1 MTPSWRIDLFAA
13 PSESAELLLKHLQSL
28 ELQVRSHQDLST
40 EKAADVINEKSDLLL
55 LISASENFDA
65 FIQLIQTIRSISST
79 IPVFQLHTED
89 HFSRRVQSLKA
100 GADDVLSS
108 PFALEELDARL
119 EALIRRSSGVQQPGN
134 TFRTYADLELNT
146 DSRMVKRS
154 GITEKLTV
162 KEFDLLM
169 FFLERPGKAM
179 PRKTILQGVWG
190 QSWTGDE
197 NLLEVYIR
205 YLRKK
210 VERPGHEKLIQTV
223 RGVGY
228 MLR

>member
-1 MTPSWRIDLFAA
+1 MTPSWRIDLVAA
-13 PSESAELLLKHLQSL
+13 SSDSAGLVLKHLHSL
-28 ELQVRSHQDLST
+28 KLQVRSYQDLST
-40 EKAADVINEKSDLLL
+40 EKAEDVINEKPDLLL
-55 LISASENFDA
+55 LISTAENFDA

-79 IPVFQLHTED
+79 IPVFHLHTED
-89 HFSRRVQSLKA
+89 HFSRRVRSLKA
-100 GADDVLSS
+100 GADDTLSS

-134 TFRTYADLELNT
+134 TLRTYADLELNT

-154 GITEKLTV
+154 GVTEKLTV

-210 VERPGHEKLIQTV
+210 VERPGHDKLIQTV

>member
-13 PSESAELLLKHLQSL
+13 PSESAELVLKHLQSL
-28 ELQVRSHQDLST
+28 KLQVRSHQDLST

-55 LISASENFDA
+55 LINASENFDA

-190 QSWTGDE
+190 QSWTGDD

-210 VERPGHEKLIQTV
+210 VERPGHDKLIQTV

-228 MLR
+228 MLK

>member
-1 MTPSWRIDLFAA
+1 MIR
-13 PSESAELLLKHLQSL
+13 HLQSL
-28 ELQVRSHQDLST
+28 KLQVKSHQDLST
-40 EKAADVINEKSDLLL
+40 EKAADVINEKPDLLL

-134 TFRTYADLELNT
+134 TLRTYADLELNT

-169 FFLERPGKAM
+169 FFLERPGKAL

-190 QSWTGDE
+190 QRWTGDD

-210 VERPGHEKLIQTV
+210 VERPGHDKLIQTV

>member
-1 MTPSWRIDLFAA
+1 M
-13 PSESAELLLKHLQSL
+13 LKHLKSL
-28 ELQVRSHQDLST
+28 KNQVTSHQDLST
-40 EKAADVINEKSDLLL
+40 EKAEDVINEKPDLLL
-55 LISASENFDA
+55 LISASENFVA
-65 FIQLIQTIRSISST
+65 FIQLIQTIRSISSR
-79 IPVFQLHTED
+79 IPVCHLHDED

-119 EALIRRSSGVQQPGN
+119 EALIRRSSGAQQPGG
-134 TFRTYADLELNT
+134 TLRTYADLELNT

-154 GITEKLTV
+154 GVTEKLTV

-190 QSWTGDE
+190 QSWTGDD

-210 VERPGHEKLIQTV
+210 VERPGHDKLIQTV

>member
-1 MTPSWRIDLFAA
+1 M
-13 PSESAELLLKHLQSL
+13 LKHLQSL
-28 ELQVRSHQDLST
+28 KLQITSRQDLST
-40 EKAADVINEKSDLLL
+40 EKAEDVINEKPDLLF
-55 LISASENFDA
+55 LISAKNNFEA
-65 FIQLIQTIRSISST
+65 IIQLIQTIRSISNT

-119 EALIRRSSGVQQPGN
+119 EALIRRSSGVQQPSS
-134 TFRTYADLELNT
+134 TLRTYADLELNT
-146 DSRMVKRS
+146 DSRLVKRS

-190 QSWTGDE
+190 QSWTGDD

-210 VERPGHEKLIQTV
+210 VERPGHEQLIQTV

>member
-1 MTPSWRIDLFAA
+1 MTPSWRIDLFAT
-13 PSESAELLLKHLQSL
+13 PSESAELLIRHLQSL
-28 ELQVRSHQDLST
+28 KLQVKSHQDLST
-40 EKAADVINEKSDLLL
+40 EKAADVINEKPDLLL

-134 TFRTYADLELNT
+134 TLRTYADLELNT
-146 DSRMVKRS
+146 ENREVKRS
-154 GITEKLTV
+154 GVTEKLTV

-169 FFLERPGKAM
+169 FFLERPGKTM

-190 QSWTGDE
+190 QSWTGDD

-210 VERPGHEKLIQTV
+210 VERPGHDKLIQTV

>member
-13 PSESAELLLKHLQSL
+13 PSDSAELVLKHLQSL
-28 ELQVRSHQDLST
+28 KLQVTSHQDLST
-40 EKAADVINEKSDLLL
+40 EKAADVIIEKPDLLFL
-55 LISASENFDA
+55 VSASENFDA
-65 FIQLIQTIRSISST
+65 SIQLIQTIRSISST

-89 HFSRRVQSLKA
+89 HFSPRVQSLKA
-100 GADDVLSS
+100 GADDVLTS

-119 EALIRRSSGVQQPGN
+119 EALIRRSSGAQQPGG
-134 TFRTYADLELNT
+134 TLRTYADLELNT

-154 GITEKLTV
+154 GITKKLTV

-190 QSWTGDE
+190 QSWTGDD

-205 YLRKK
+205 YLRTK
-210 VERPGHEKLIQTV
+210 VERPGHDKLIQTV

>member
-1 MTPSWRIDLFAA
+1 MTPSWRVDLFAA
-13 PSESAELLLKHLQSL
+13 PSDSAGLVLKHLQSL
-28 ELQVRSHQDLST
+28 KLQVTSHQDLSA
-40 EKAADVINEKSDLLL
+40 EKAEGIINEKPDLLL
-55 LISASENFDA
+55 LISESENFDA
-65 FIQLIQTIRSISST
+65 FIQLIKIIRSISST
-79 IPVFQLHTED
+79 IPVCHLDGED

-100 GADDVLSS
+100 GSDDVLSN
-108 PFALEELDARL
+108 PFALEELDARI
-119 EALIRRSSGVQQPGN
+119 EALIRRGSGGQQQGK
-134 TFRTYADLELNT
+134 TLRTYADLELNT
-146 DSRMVKRS
+146 NNREVKRK
-154 GITEKLTV
+154 GVTKKLTV

-190 QSWTGDE
+190 QSWKGDD

-210 VERPGHEKLIQTV
+210 VERPGHDQLIQTV

>member
-1 MTPSWRIDLFAA
+1 MTPSWRVDLFVA
-13 PSESAELLLKHLQSL
+13 PSDSAGLVIKHLQSL
-28 ELQVRSHQDLST
+28 KLQVTKHQDFSI
-40 EKAADVINEKSDLLL
+40 EKAENVINEKPDLLL
-55 LISASENFDA
+55 LISETNNFEA
-65 FIQLIQTIRSISST
+65 IIQLIQTIRSISNT
-79 IPVFQLHTED
+79 IPVCHLHTED
-89 HFSRRVQSLKA
+89 HFSRRVQSLRA
-100 GADDVLSS
+100 GADDVLSN

-119 EALIRRSSGVQQPGN
+119 EALIRRSSGVQQSSS
-134 TFRTYADLELNT
+134 TLRTYADLELNT

-210 VERPGHEKLIQTV
+210 VERPGHDQLIQTV

>member
-1 MTPSWRIDLFAA
+1 M
-13 PSESAELLLKHLQSL
+13 LKHLQSL
-28 ELQVRSHQDLST
+28 KLQVTSHQDLST
-40 EKAADVINEKSDLLL
+40 EKAEDVINEKPDLLL

-65 FIQLIQTIRSISST
+65 FTQLIQTIRSISST
-79 IPVFQLHTED
+79 IPVFQLHDED

-119 EALIRRSSGVQQPGN
+119 EALIRRSSGVEQPGN
-134 TFRTYADLELNT
+134 TLRTYADLELNT
-146 DSRMVKRS
+146 NNREVKRK
-154 GITEKLTV
+154 GVTKKLTV

-190 QSWTGDE
+190 QSWKGDD

-210 VERPGHEKLIQTV
+210 VERPGHDQLIQTV

>member
-13 PSESAELLLKHLQSL
+13 PSDSAELVLKHLQSL
-28 ELQVRSHQDLST
+28 KLQVTSHQDLST
-40 EKAADVINEKSDLLL
+40 EKAEDVINEKPDLLL

-65 FIQLIQTIRSISST
+65 FTQLIQTIRSISST
-79 IPVFQLHTED
+79 IPVFQLHDED

-134 TFRTYADLELNT
+134 TLRTYGDLELNT

-154 GITEKLTV
+154 GITKKLTV

-190 QSWTGDE
+190 QAWTGDD

-210 VERPGHEKLIQTV
+210 VERPGHDKLIQTV

>member
-13 PSESAELLLKHLQSL
+13 PSDSAELVLKHLQSL
-28 ELQVRSHQDLST
+28 KHQVTSHQDLST
-40 EKAADVINEKSDLLL
+40 EKAEDVINEKPDLLL

-119 EALIRRSSGVQQPGN
+119 EALIRRRSGVQHQGN
-134 TFRTYADLELNT
+134 TLRTYADLELNT

-190 QSWTGDE
+190 QGWTGDD

-210 VERPGHEKLIQTV
+210 VERPGHDKLIQTV

>member
-1 MTPSWRIDLFAA
+1 MTPSWRVDLFVA
-13 PSESAELLLKHLQSL
+13 PSDSAGLVIKHLQSL
-28 ELQVRSHQDLST
+28 KLQVTKHQDFSI
-40 EKAADVINEKSDLLL
+40 EKAENVINEKPDLLL
-55 LISASENFDA
+55 LISETNNFEA
-65 FIQLIQTIRSISST
+65 IIQLIQTIRSISNT
-79 IPVFQLHTED
+79 IPVCHLHTED
-89 HFSRRVQSLKA
+89 HFSRRVQSLRA
-100 GADDVLSS
+100 GADDVLSN

-119 EALIRRSSGVQQPGN
+119 EALIRRSSGVQQSSS
-134 TFRTYADLELNT
+134 TLRTYADLELNT

-162 KEFDLLM
+162 KEFDLRM

-210 VERPGHEKLIQTV
+210 VERPGHDQLIQTV

>member
-1 MTPSWRIDLFAA
+1 M
-13 PSESAELLLKHLQSL
+13 LKHLQSL
-28 ELQVRSHQDLST
+28 KLHVTSHQDLST

-79 IPVFQLHTED
+79 IPVFHLQTED
-89 HFSRRVQSLKA
+89 HFNRRVQSLKA
-100 GADDVLSS
+100 GADDTLSS

-134 TFRTYADLELNT
+134 ILRTYADLELNT

-154 GITEKLTV
+154 GVTEKLTV

-190 QSWTGDE
+190 QGWTGDD

>member
-1 MTPSWRIDLFAA
+1 MTPSWRIDLFAT
-13 PSESAELLLKHLQSL
+13 PSESAELLIRHLQSL
-28 ELQVRSHQDLST
+28 KLQVRSHQDLST
-40 EKAADVINEKSDLLL
+40 EKAADVINEKSDHLLL
-55 LISASENFDA
+55 LSASENFDA

-79 IPVFQLHTED
+79 IPVFHLHTED
-89 HFSRRVQSLKA
+89 DFSRRVQSLKA
-100 GADDVLSS
+100 GAVDVLSS

-119 EALIRRSSGVQQPGN
+119 ESLIRRNSGVQQRGN
-134 TFRTYADLELNT
+134 AFRTYADLELNT
-146 DSRMVKRS
+146 ANREVKRS
-154 GITEKLTV
+154 GIIEKLTV

-190 QSWTGDE
+190 QSWTGDD

-210 VERPGHEKLIQTV
+210 VERPGHDKLIQTV

>member
-13 PSESAELLLKHLQSL
+13 PSDSAELVIKHLQSL
-28 ELQVRSHQDLST
+28 KLQVTSHQDLST
-40 EKAADVINEKSDLLL
+40 EKAEDVINEKPDLLL

-65 FIQLIQTIRSISST
+65 FIQLIQTIRSISSR
-79 IPVFQLHTED
+79 IPVCHLHDED
-89 HFSRRVQSLKA
+89 HFSRRVRSLKA

-134 TFRTYADLELNT
+134 TLRTYADLELNT
-146 DSRMVKRS
+146 ENREVKRS
-154 GITEKLTV
+154 GVTEKLTV

-169 FFLERPGKAM
+169 FFLERPGKTM

-190 QSWTGDE
+190 QSWTGDD

-210 VERPGHEKLIQTV
+210 VERPGHDKLIQTV

>member
-79 IPVFQLHTED
+79 IPVFHLDTED

-119 EALIRRSSGVQQPGN
+119 EALIRRNSGVQQPGS
-134 TFRTYADLELNT
+134 TLRTYADLELNT
-146 DSRMVKRS
+146 DNREVKRS
-154 GITEKLTV
+154 GVTEKLTV

-190 QSWTGDE
+190 QSWTGDD

-210 VERPGHEKLIQTV
+210 VERPGHDKLIQTV

>member
-1 MTPSWRIDLFAA
+1 M
-13 PSESAELLLKHLQSL
+13 LKHLQSL
-28 ELQVRSHQDLST
+28 QLQVTRHQDLSA
-40 EKAADVINEKSDLLL
+40 EKAKDVINEKPDLLL
-55 LISASENFDA
+55 LISASENFDE
-65 FIQLIQTIRSISST
+65 FIQLIQKIRSISST
-79 IPVFQLHTED
+79 IPVFHLHTED

-134 TFRTYADLELNT
+134 TLRTYADLELNT
-146 DSRMVKRS
+146 ENREVKRS
-154 GITEKLTV
+154 GVTEKLTV

-169 FFLERPGKAM
+169 FFLERPGKTM

-190 QSWTGDE
+190 QSWTGDD

-210 VERPGHEKLIQTV
+210 VERPGHDKLIQTV

-228 MLR
+228 MLK

>member
-190 QSWTGDE
+190 QSWTGDD

-210 VERPGHEKLIQTV
+210 VERPGHDKLIQTV

>member
-1 MTPSWRIDLFAA
+1 M
-13 PSESAELLLKHLQSL
+13 LKHLQSL
-28 ELQVRSHQDLST
+28 KLQVRSHQDLPT

-55 LISASENFDA
+55 LISASENFDV

-119 EALIRRSSGVQQPGN
+119 EALIRRNSGVQQPGS
-134 TFRTYADLELNT
+134 TLRTYADLELNT
-146 DSRMVKRS
+146 DNREVKRS
-154 GITEKLTV
+154 GVTEKLTV

-190 QSWTGDE
+190 QTWTGDD

-210 VERPGHEKLIQTV
+210 VERPGHDKLIQTV

>member
-13 PSESAELLLKHLQSL
+13 PSESAELVLKHLQSL
-28 ELQVRSHQDLST
+28 KLHVTSHQDLST

-79 IPVFQLHTED
+79 IPVFHLQTED
-89 HFSRRVQSLKA
+89 HFNRRVQSLKA
-100 GADDVLSS
+100 GADDTLSS

-134 TFRTYADLELNT
+134 ILRTYADLELNT

-154 GITEKLTV
+154 GVTEKLTV

-190 QSWTGDE
+190 QSWTGDD

-210 VERPGHEKLIQTV
+210 VERPGHEQLIQTV

>member
-13 PSESAELLLKHLQSL
+13 PSDSAELVIKHLQSL
-28 ELQVRSHQDLST
+28 KLQVTSHQDLST
-40 EKAADVINEKSDLLL
+40 EKAEDVINEKPDLLL

-134 TFRTYADLELNT
+134 TLRTYADLELNT
-146 DSRMVKRS
+146 DNREVKRS

-190 QSWTGDE
+190 QSWTGDD

-205 YLRKK
+205 YLRTK
-210 VERPGHEKLIQTV
+210 VERPGHDKLIQTV

>member
-1 MTPSWRIDLFAA
+1 M
-13 PSESAELLLKHLQSL
+13 LKHLQSL
-28 ELQVRSHQDLST
+28 KLQVKSHQDLSK
-40 EKAADVINEKSDLLL
+40 EKAKNIINEKPDLLL

-134 TFRTYADLELNT
+134 TLRTYADLELNT

-210 VERPGHEKLIQTV
+210 VERPGHDKLIQTV

>member
-1 MTPSWRIDLFAA
+1 VTPSWRIDLFAA

>member
-1 MTPSWRIDLFAA
+1 M
-13 PSESAELLLKHLQSL
+13 
-28 ELQVRSHQDLST
+28 
-40 EKAADVINEKSDLLL
+40 
-55 LISASENFDA
+55 
-65 FIQLIQTIRSISST
+65 
-79 IPVFQLHTED
+79 
-89 HFSRRVQSLKA
+89 
-100 GADDVLSS
+100 
-108 PFALEELDARL
+108 
-119 EALIRRSSGVQQPGN
+119 QQPGN

>member
-13 PSESAELLLKHLQSL
+13 PSDSSELVPKHLLSLKH
-28 ELQVRSHQDLST
+28 QVRSHHDLST
-40 EKAADVINEKSDLLL
+40 EKAEDVIKEKTDLLL
-55 LISASENFDA
+55 LISASDNFDA

-79 IPVFQLHTED
+79 IPVFHLDTED

-119 EALIRRSSGVQQPGN
+119 EALIRRNSGVQQPGS
-134 TFRTYADLELNT
+134 TLRTYADLELNT
-146 DSRMVKRS
+146 DNREVKRS
-154 GITEKLTV
+154 GVTEKLTV

-190 QSWTGDE
+190 QSWTGDD

-210 VERPGHEKLIQTV
+210 VERPGHDTLIQTV

>member
-1 MTPSWRIDLFAA
+1 VTPSWRIDLFAA
-13 PSESAELLLKHLQSL
+13 PSDSAELVLKHLQSL
-28 ELQVRSHQDLST
+28 KLQVRSHQDLST
-40 EKAADVINEKSDLLL
+40 EKAEDVINEKSDLLL

-79 IPVFQLHTED
+79 IPVFHLHTED

-134 TFRTYADLELNT
+134 TLRTYADLELNT
-146 DSRMVKRS
+146 DNREVKRS

-190 QSWTGDE
+190 QSWTGDD

-210 VERPGHEKLIQTV
+210 VERPGHDKLIQTV

>member
-1 MTPSWRIDLFAA
+1 M
-13 PSESAELLLKHLQSL
+13 
-28 ELQVRSHQDLST
+28 
-40 EKAADVINEKSDLLL
+40 
-55 LISASENFDA
+55 
-65 FIQLIQTIRSISST
+65 
-79 IPVFQLHTED
+79 
-89 HFSRRVQSLKA
+89 
-100 GADDVLSS
+100 
-108 PFALEELDARL
+108 
-119 EALIRRSSGVQQPGN
+119 
-134 TFRTYADLELNT
+134 
-146 DSRMVKRS
+146 
-154 GITEKLTV
+154 

-190 QSWTGDE
+190 QSWTVDA

-210 VERPGHEKLIQTV
+210 VERPGHDQLIQTV

>member
-1 MTPSWRIDLFAA
+1 MTPSRRIDLFAA
-13 PSESAELLLKHLQSL
+13 SSDSAGLVLKHLQSL
-28 ELQVRSHQDLST
+28 KLQVRSHQDLST
-40 EKAADVINEKSDLLL
+40 EKAEDVINEKPDLLL

-134 TFRTYADLELNT
+134 TLRTYGDLELNT

-154 GITEKLTV
+154 GITKKLTV

-190 QSWTGDE
+190 QSWTGDD

-210 VERPGHEKLIQTV
+210 VERPGHDKLIQTV